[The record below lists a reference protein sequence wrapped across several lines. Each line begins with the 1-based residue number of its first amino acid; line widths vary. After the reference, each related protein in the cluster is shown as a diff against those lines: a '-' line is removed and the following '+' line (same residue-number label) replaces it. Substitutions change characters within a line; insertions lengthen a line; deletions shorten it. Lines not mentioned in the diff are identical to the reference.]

1 MKRCYRQENGA
12 WLYIELKHRYIV
24 GMSSTPTPVATACE
38 LAGGQA
44 KLATLLGV
52 TPSAVHQWV
61 KGVREV
67 PAERCPEI
75 EAATGGQVTCEQ
87 LRPDVRWSVL
97 RQQSSATAP
106 AEQVG

>member
-1 MKRCYRQENGA
+1 
-12 WLYIELKHRYIV
+12 
-24 GMSSTPTPVATACE
+24 MSTNTAPIAAACE

-44 KLATLLGV
+44 KLANVLGV

-97 RQQSSATAP
+97 RQQAAP
-106 AEQVG
+106 ATTEQAG

>member
-1 MKRCYRQENGA
+1 
-12 WLYIELKHRYIV
+12 
-24 GMSSTPTPVATACE
+24 MSTTPSPVATACDIV
-38 LAGGQA
+38 GGQA
-44 KLATLLGV
+44 KLAAILQV

-75 EAATGGQVTCEQ
+75 EAATAGQVTCES

-97 RQQSSATAP
+97 RQQAQP
-106 AEQVG
+106 AEQGA